1 MDAVKFLRRRVANP
15 HAPPDEDTPLL
26 TEDMFEEDAAVA
38 IARLQLEVDTY
49 KERFHVAQHESS
61 DLKRKLDM
69 VDRDFESRIMK
80 VKNEAQRDINSAE
93 QKASTVKRQLH
104 LAQDETRECIR
115 LMREYAEKQSMM
127 RKKIKRN

>member
-1 MDAVKFLRRRVANP
+1 
-15 HAPPDEDTPLL
+15 
-26 TEDMFEEDAAVA
+26 
-38 IARLQLEVDTY
+38 VDTY

-127 RKKIKRN
+127 RKRIKCK